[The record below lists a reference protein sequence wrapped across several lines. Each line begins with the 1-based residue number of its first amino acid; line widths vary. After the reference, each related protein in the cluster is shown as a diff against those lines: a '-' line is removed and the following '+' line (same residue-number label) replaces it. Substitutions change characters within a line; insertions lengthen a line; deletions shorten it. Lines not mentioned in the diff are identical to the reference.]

1 MGMFWDLI
9 QQSEIE
15 DQKAKAD
22 TLEARVAILEEELNK
37 TKTLLLKTLH
47 ILEERSGTDI
57 DGDGK
62 LG

>member
-9 QQSEIE
+9 QQNEIE
-15 DQKAKAD
+15 EQKVKAD
-22 TLEARVAILEEELNK
+22 TLEARVAQLEDDLDK
-37 TKTLLLKTLH
+37 TKTLLLKTLR
-47 ILEERSGTDI
+47 ILEERSGKDI